1 MNLELVP
8 ESAPFSSEQR
18 AWLNGFLSGVL
29 GLIDSSLTQGSKS
42 NPEVVSIA
50 KARDGGFATQVAAE
64 ALQSPSPSKLA
75 ADEVVPSFPWH
86 DSTLPILD
94 RIRLAEGQSR
104 ELRLMA
110 AMAQLNCGSCGYLCQ
125 SYAEAIAN
133 GTEKNLMLCSP
144 GGSETAKMLR
154 KLVKEPSITEVTT
167 ANRVATTTTSN
178 AKVEDLLESGSR
190 SKPVPAVLVSSER
203 LNGRESRKD
212 TRHVVLDLQATKLR
226 YRVGDALGVY
236 PTNCA
241 QLVERFIA
249 AAKLDPNAI
258 VMVQGNRIGLQE
270 ALARRCLRS
279 IPFDLVEAAIQIVK
293 ERPKRNGQVRADES
307 IVQNL
312 QSFAESEEMGE
323 FDCIEFLELF
333 ISIPWTPQVVVEALQ
348 PLQPRLYSIASSQS
362 LYPNEVHLT
371 VSRVENVVRNR
382 TRKGVAST
390 MLSDRLTTGEK
401 LDIFVHK
408 SHGFTI
414 PSDPKAPMIM
424 VGPGTGI
431 APFIAFLQ
439 QREADRAEGKN
450 WLFFGDQRQE
460 LDFLYRDQLSEWLK
474 KGLLS
479 RLDLAFSRDTAEK
492 VYVQHRMREN
502 GRELFSWLESGAYFY
517 VCGDARRMA
526 VDVENTLLDVIET
539 QGSMTKSQ
547 AKDYLT
553 RLKQHQRYIRDV
565 Y

>member
-1 MNLELVP
+1 
-8 ESAPFSSEQR
+8 
-18 AWLNGFLSGVL
+18 
-29 GLIDSSLTQGSKS
+29 
-42 NPEVVSIA
+42 
-50 KARDGGFATQVAAE
+50 
-64 ALQSPSPSKLA
+64 
-75 ADEVVPSFPWH
+75 
-86 DSTLPILD
+86 
-94 RIRLAEGQSR
+94 
-104 ELRLMA
+104 
-110 AMAQLNCGSCGYLCQ
+110 
-125 SYAEAIAN
+125 
-133 GTEKNLMLCSP
+133 
-144 GGSETAKMLR
+144 
-154 KLVKEPSITEVTT
+154 
-167 ANRVATTTTSN
+167 
-178 AKVEDLLESGSR
+178 
-190 SKPVPAVLVSSER
+190 
-203 LNGRESRKD
+203 
-212 TRHVVLDLQATKLR
+212 
-226 YRVGDALGVY
+226 
-236 PTNCA
+236 
-241 QLVERFIA
+241 
-249 AAKLDPNAI
+249 
-258 VMVQGNRIGLQE
+258 
-270 ALARRCLRS
+270 
-279 IPFDLVEAAIQIVK
+279 
-293 ERPKRNGQVRADES
+293 
-307 IVQNL
+307 
-312 QSFAESEEMGE
+312 
-323 FDCIEFLELF
+323 
-333 ISIPWTPQVVVEALQ
+333 
-348 PLQPRLYSIASSQS
+348 
-362 LYPNEVHLT
+362 
-371 VSRVENVVRNR
+371 
-382 TRKGVAST
+382 